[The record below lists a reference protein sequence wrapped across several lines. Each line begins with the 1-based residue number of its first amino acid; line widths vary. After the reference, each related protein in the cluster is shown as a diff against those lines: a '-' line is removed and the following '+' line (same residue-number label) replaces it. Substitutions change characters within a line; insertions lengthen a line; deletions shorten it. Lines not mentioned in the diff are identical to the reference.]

1 MRRDSFWFPFEPNR
15 WLANEKLA
23 LVSLASKGLW
33 IHLLCLMYKANAGG
47 KLTINGHIPTP
58 EQISRMVGQDAKPL
72 LQELEVAGVYE
83 LKDGAIYH
91 GGVASGLAKME
102 ERSAGYARRM
112 NHRSPIY
119 VPSMNH
125 LCTKDEPSIVYN
137 NSNSNSNNNSK
148 IDNKK
153 EREGLRPTLAE
164 WIAFA
169 KEIGWRQTD
178 AESAFDYYQSN
189 GWKVGGK
196 ASVKD
201 WRACARNCQR
211 RSNQQPTK
219 GNNQQMKKPI
229 KSGCES
235 PPTYKLAGFNTH
247 SDWVEAGCP

>member
-1 MRRDSFWFPFEPNR
+1 
-15 WLANEKLA
+15 
-23 LVSLASKGLW
+23 
-33 IHLLCLMYKANAGG
+33 MYKANAGG
-47 KLTINGHIPTP
+47 KLTINGNSPSP

-112 NHRSPIY
+112 THRCTIDA
-119 VPSMNH
+119 PSMNH

-148 IDNKK
+148 TNNKK

-196 ASVKD
+196 APVKD
-201 WRACARNCQR
+201 WKACARNCQR
-211 RSNQQPTK
+211 RNQKQKK
-219 GNNQQMKKPI
+219 GDDLISISSLEFDGMKKVKI
-229 KSGCES
+229 
-235 PPTYKLAGFNTH
+235 
-247 SDWVEAGCP
+247 

>member
-33 IHLLCLMYKANAGG
+33 IHLVCLMYKANSGG
-47 KLTINGHIPTP
+47 KLTINGNAPTP

-112 NHRSPIY
+112 THRCTIDA
-119 VPSMNH
+119 PSMNH
-125 LCTKDEPSIVYN
+125 LCTKDEQSIVYN
-137 NSNSNSNNNSK
+137 NSNSNSNKNSK
-148 IDNKK
+148 TNNKK
-153 EREGLRPTLAE
+153 EREGLRPTLSE

-169 KEIGWRQTD
+169 KEIGWRQAD

-196 ASVKD
+196 AAVKD

-211 RSNQQPTK
+211 RNNQQPK
-219 GNNQQMKKPI
+219 GNQIMKKPVR
-229 KSGCES
+229 SGCES
-235 PPTYKLAGFNTH
+235 LPSYKLAGFETFAEW
-247 SDWVEAGCP
+247 SKAGCP